1 MTQDQESPTG
11 SQSSKIA
18 NSYDGWAHVHQLGG
32 YKVFYC
38 AAVHHFTGE
47 VEMLDIYVHRSDAV
61 TRAMMW
67 NEGKSAG

>member
-18 NSYDGWAHVHQLGG
+18 NSRDGWAHVHRLNG
-32 YKVFYC
+32 YKVFYG
-38 AAVHHFTGE
+38 AVVHHFIGE